1 MCCKLLVVRPE
12 HKVVG
17 WGGGGAERG
26 CPLHRGVP
34 KGAVLHMYC
43 KHLVVGPGQGL
54 MTTHMYQDVLTLMGK
69 LGDHMVGPE
78 QGHIAEH
85 DEWVRIMPWSA
96 NEVLCLSVS
105 EAESAA

>member
-1 MCCKLLVVRPE
+1 MANFLLWDMNKGSHMC
-12 HKVVG
+12 
-17 WGGGGAERG
+17 
-26 CPLHRGVP
+26 
-34 KGAVLHMYC
+34 C

-54 MTTHMYQDVLTLMGK
+54 MTTHMYQDVLALMGK